1 MYTTLAFYLAFGA
14 VAGLASGMFG
24 IGGGAIIVPFLVW
37 IFPGQGVPED
47 ILMIMAVA
55 TSLATIV
62 VTSISS
68 VRAHHR
74 RGAVVWPLVWRLVP
88 GIALGTVAG
97 SIVAD
102 QLPTQQ
108 FKQLF
113 AAFLMAVAVQVYLGR
128 REEKPGEAAISLAM
142 LTGGGL
148 GIGVLSALFGIGGGS
163 ITVPFLLRCRQN
175 IRHAVAI
182 SSACGF
188 PIAVVGTLSYI
199 VLGWA
204 HPSLPGYSLGYIYW
218 PAFLGIGA
226 ASVLTAP
233 AGAALAHRLPMQG
246 LKRLFAAVLFLLG
259 ARMLWKSADPG
270 WVSALA
276 SALEALEAAAGL
288 AQRELW
294 GALGLN

>member
-1 MYTTLAFYLAFGA
+1 MTDMYTTLAFYLAFGA
-14 VAGLASGMFG
+14 IAGVASGLFG

-37 IFPGQGVPED
+37 LFAGQGVPESV
-47 ILMIMAVA
+47 LMIMAVA

-62 VTSISS
+62 VTSVSS

-102 QLPTQQ
+102 HLPTQR

-113 AAFLMAVAVQVYLGR
+113 AVFLMLVAVQVYRGR
-128 REEKPGEAAISLAM
+128 REETANEKPVSLGV

-148 GIGVLSALFGIGGGS
+148 VIGLLSALFGIGGGS

-175 IRHAVAI
+175 IRHAVGI

-188 PIAVVGTLSYI
+188 PIAVVGTLSYVI
-199 VLGWA
+199 LGWD
-204 HPSLPGYSLGYIYW
+204 HPSLPAYSLGYIYW

-226 ASVLTAP
+226 ASALTAP
-233 AGAALAHRLPMQG
+233 YGAALAHRLPMQG

-259 ARMLWKSADPG
+259 ARMLWKSADPSG
-270 WVSALA
+270 LGVLNEG
-276 SALEALEAAAGL
+276 LETAAA
-288 AQRELW
+288 AVQRLRSFLEP
-294 GALGLN
+294 